1 MAIAPAVVLPRRV
14 INRARAQNPF
24 STVPSGDTVSR
35 DDAID
40 LNRSIRE
47 TRRSASAAAA
57 MRTFFETNDILST
70 AVANFVAM
78 ASTPYKIKTY
88 STATQEYDRAGT
100 LTAEAIL
107 SGLATDWDY
116 AQGYSDKR
124 SLNGLIETLLLEVVL
139 TGGVGV
145 ELVLDKSRLPTNLNI
160 FPYDSITWVSKGNG
174 RKVPT
179 QKGSD
184 GNVIDLN
191 LPTIWVGESMNP
203 ANRKYA
209 LPLLHAGLKR
219 VVGYEQFLEDAWRVI
234 TKAGLS
240 RLVVKLNYDKVVQ
253 SAPVEIRND
262 ATKLSNYLEEVRS
275 VHEQVLAGIA
285 PEEALVTYDLAE
297 VNALKVNGEKAEISD
312 LISQLSGLAASA
324 LKSNPSMLGLRIG
337 GSQNTSSTEAL
348 LATKTAALFQKPVAE
363 VLSRALT
370 LACRLYGADVYVEFS
385 FDDID
390 LRPQNELEAHLQI
403 KQARVLQLLSLG
415 RVNDDEAQSM
425 LGLGSL
431 PAGAEELAGTRFLDK
446 VVGDTVPVA
455 ATNSRNRQIS
465 PETPTSSGGADNQ
478 QRP

>member
-14 INRARAQNPF
+14 ISKARAQTPF
-24 STVPSGDTVSR
+24 HGVPSGETVSR

-57 MRTFFETNDILST
+57 MRSFFETNDILST

-78 ASTPYKIKTY
+78 AVTAYKIKTY
-88 STATQEYDRAGT
+88 SSATQEYDRNGT
-100 LTAEAIL
+100 LLAETVLA
-107 SGLATDWDY
+107 SLATDWDY

-124 SLNGLIETLLLEVVL
+124 SLGGILETMLLEVVL
-139 TGGVGV
+139 TGGVGA
-145 ELVLDKSRLPTNLNI
+145 ELVLNEQRLPTNLNI

-174 RKVPT
+174 RKVPS
-179 QKGSD
+179 QKDVGE
-184 GNVIDLN
+184 LN
-191 LPTIWVGESMNP
+191 LPTIWVGESMKP

-209 LPLLHAGLKR
+209 IPLLHAGLKR

-240 RLVVKLNYDKVVQ
+240 RLVVKLSYDKVVQ
-253 SAPVEIRND
+253 AAPVEVRND
-262 ATKLSNYLEEVRS
+262 ANKLSAYLEEVRS
-275 VHEQVLAGIA
+275 VHEQVLSDLT
-285 PEEALVTYDLAE
+285 PEDALVVYDLAE
-297 VNALKVNGEKAEISD
+297 VEALKVTGEKAEISD

-337 GSQNTSSTEAL
+337 GSQNTSSTEAM

-370 LACRLYGADVYVEFS
+370 LACRLYGSDVYVEFE

-415 RVNDDEAQSM
+415 RVNDDEAQAM

-431 PAGAEELAGTRFLDK
+431 PAGAETLTGTRFLDK
-446 VVGDTVPVA
+446 VNTDAVPVA

-465 PETPTSSGGADNQ
+465 PSSPTSSGGSDNSET
-478 QRP
+478 P

>member
-24 STVPSGDTVSR
+24 SSTPSGDTVSR

-191 LPTIWVGESMNP
+191 LPTIWVGESMKP

-262 ATKLSNYLEEVRS
+262 AAKLSNYLEEVRS

-431 PAGAEELAGTRFLDK
+431 PAGAEELAGTRFLDPSLIHNLRLPRPP
-446 VVGDTVPVA
+446 TCQ
-455 ATNSRNRQIS
+455 SRWPLS
-465 PETPTSSGGADNQ
+465 PSSKKP
-478 QRP
+478 R